1 MKKIKL
7 CSVLLIII
15 ISSLFFIQ
23 GIYGFFIKI
32 TNPIINK
39 LSILQDTSYT
49 VVHETMNLD
58 GTTYTEYSRLNYTGI
73 PIGTIVVPPVL
84 DLEGFDA
91 PSVQA
96 VTLEGFDNTVV
107 TYRYTRKQYTLTINN
122 SNLVTTTTPSG
133 TYYYGQTIHLV
144 ADTDDGN
151 GNSFVKWSNNVT
163 DRDYTFTMTDDIT
176 IEPIY
181 GQGYNIF
188 YYPNNGDSIITDSVV
203 QNQSLGSF
211 PTVENNDC
219 SSSTG
224 DYETRGC
231 TYYYKFEGWFLES
244 NFVTQVNET
253 YVPQADTNLY
263 AKWNKVYF
271 SNPGTLVC
279 DGTNYLDT
287 GIKMFDALNADKDF
301 IVKFTVD
308 VNNGYTSATGVD
320 RGSIFADMREGSEPY
335 PGVQFFTN
343 NTGVYTMN
351 INTTGR
357 KVKKSNTGY
366 VTGQSVVIKKIN
378 GIGYYSYNGGNDVQI
393 NDFSNFNT
401 YFDNPATFCAGINP
415 QGNIYRYFKG
425 EVSDMSVEMID
436 PDSYTLHFDSKGGTG
451 MMIDQVVIM
460 GKNTT
465 IKTNEF
471 TKADS
476 SFGGWNTRADGTGT
490 SYPNNYNITSD
501 LGNKGD
507 VITLYA
513 TWAGSEKY
521 YVHFNSNGGTGT
533 MPDQNFVINGGSKPL
548 SKNLFTRSN
557 YEFRGWNTMP
567 NGSGTHYDDE
577 EAVNNLS
584 ITDGDIV
591 TLYAEWWKVQYAHA
605 GDAVFDGTAST
616 FIDTGV
622 NIFSTTNINKDFEIR
637 FTFKSVDSDIL
648 DYTPTQPTFFN
659 AKDESNNKYPGLNV
673 RFDGNISVM
682 NPSYRWGGSTVKV
695 PANGIS
701 VNSAPVSFVY
711 KRKNGVIT
719 MQYSYAGFISEE
731 YTMITQ
737 SSWTLNQ
744 PFATNVAF
752 GGYFDSNNQP
762 GRFFKGTLS
771 DMIILMDD

>member
-1 MKKIKL
+1 MKRIKL
-7 CSVLLIII
+7 YVVLSIIF
-15 ISSLFFIQ
+15 ISSLFFIG
-23 GIYGFFIKI
+23 GIHGIFIKI
-32 TNPIINK
+32 TNPLFNK
-39 LSILQDTSYT
+39 ITILQDTSYT

-58 GTTYTEYSRLNYTGI
+58 GTTYSEYSRFNYTDVS
-73 PIGTIVVPPVL
+73 IGTVVSPAVL
-84 DLEGFDA
+84 DLEGFDS
-91 PSVQA
+91 PSTQT
-96 VTLEGFDNTVV
+96 VTLEGFANTVI
-107 TYRYTRKQYTLTINN
+107 TYRYTRKQYDLTINN
-122 SNLVTTTTPSG
+122 SNYVTTTTPSG
-133 TYYYGQTIHLV
+133 TYYYGQEIHLV
-144 ADTDDGN
+144 ADSVDSGGN
-151 GNSFVKWSNNVT
+151 PFVKWSNNET
-163 DRDYTFTMTDDIT
+163 NPDYTFTLTEDTT

-181 GQGYNIF
+181 GQSYSII
-188 YYPNNGDSIITDSVV
+188 YYPNNGDSIIIDYVP
-203 QNQSLGSF
+203 QNQSLGTL

-231 TYYYKFEGWFLES
+231 TYVYKFEGWYLDS
-244 NFVTQVNET
+244 NLQTQVNESYIPT
-253 YVPQADTNLY
+253 GDTTLF

-271 SNPGTLVC
+271 SQDETLTC

-287 GIKMFDALNADKDF
+287 GVQMFNQLNADKDF

-308 VNNGYTSATGVD
+308 ENNGYTSASGVD
-320 RGSIFADMREGSEPY
+320 RGSIFVDMSEVGEPF

-357 KVKKSNTGY
+357 KVKNSNTGY

-378 GIGYYSYNGGNDVQI
+378 GIVYYSYNGGNDVQI
-393 NDFSNFNT
+393 NNFSNFNT
-401 YFDNPATFCAGINP
+401 YFDNAASFCAGINS
-415 QGNIYRYFKG
+415 QGSRYRFFKG
-425 EVSDMSVEMID
+425 KISDMSVELID
-436 PDSYTLHFDSKGGTG
+436 PDSYTLHFDPNGGTG
-451 MMIDQVVIM
+451 MMIDQVVKM

-465 IKTNEF
+465 IKSNEF

-476 SFGGWNTRADGTGT
+476 SFVGWNTSPDGTGT

-557 YEFRGWNTMP
+557 YVFRGWNTMP
-567 NGSGTHYDDE
+567 DGSGTHYDDE
-577 EAVNNLS
+577 EVVNNLS
-584 ITDGDIV
+584 TTDGDII

-637 FTFKSVDSDIL
+637 FTFKSVDSDIF

-673 RFDGNISVM
+673 RFDGSIATM

-695 PANGIS
+695 PKNGIS
-701 VNSAPVSFVY
+701 VNNAPVSFIY

-719 MQYSYAGFISEE
+719 MQYSYDGFVSEE
-731 YTMITQ
+731 LTMITQ

-752 GGYFDSNNQP
+752 GGYFGSNNQP

-771 DMIILMDD
+771 DMIIIMDE